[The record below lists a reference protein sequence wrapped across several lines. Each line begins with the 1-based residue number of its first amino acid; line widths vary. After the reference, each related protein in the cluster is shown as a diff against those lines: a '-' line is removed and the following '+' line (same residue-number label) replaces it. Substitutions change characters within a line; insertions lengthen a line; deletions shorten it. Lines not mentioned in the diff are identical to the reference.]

1 MKILFVCNGNV
12 ARSQEAEVFLNTLKN
27 DEQSEAESGG
37 INVKLAKP
45 IDPLVIEVMNEI
57 GCDISKAQRKFVDE
71 KMVENAD
78 LVISFKPKDELP
90 DYLQVHNNIRYWNV
104 ADPQHQLV
112 EFHRQVRDNVRIRV
126 SDLINELNI

>member
-12 ARSQEAEVFLNTLKN
+12 ARSQEAELFFDILKN
-27 DEQSEAESGG
+27 DEQSVAESAG
-37 INVKLAKP
+37 INVKLGKP

-57 GCDISKAQRKFVDE
+57 GYDISKAHRKFINE

-90 DYLQVHNNIRYWNV
+90 EYLQSHKNIRYWNV
-104 ADPQHQLV
+104 VDPQHKPI
-112 EFHRQVRDNVRIRV
+112 EFHRQVRDSVRKKV
-126 SDLINELNI
+126 EDLVEELNI